1 MTLRFDS
8 LGSMFAFVVLV
19 VGGVGYCGI
28 YRPIHVGQLAA
39 ERTRAQSAYSA
50 LMARKQSL
58 ESACRQQLDATVRR
72 VAPAGVQYAQLKP
85 GPITGPLPFLPR
97 LQNDMPVPASLDGG
111 VACEVPLPEDLH
123 TAPDFFIVDASE
135 SIVHIDAVLA
145 AMQAPPVPPRFGVS
159 STNCVTGFCAAR
171 LAVISVSGG
180 LEALIEVTGRL
191 RHSDPSAAELQAFSQ
206 KVEQLARN

>member
-1 MTLRFDS
+1 
-8 LGSMFAFVVLV
+8 MFAFVVLV

-28 YRPIHVGQLAA
+28 YRPIHLGQLEA
-39 ERTRAQSAYSA
+39 ERGRAQSAYSA

-58 ESACRQQLDATVRR
+58 ESACRQQLNATVRR
-72 VAPAGVQYAQLKP
+72 AAPAGVQYAQLKP

-111 VACEVPLPEDLH
+111 VACEVPVPEDLR

-135 SIVHIDAVLA
+135 AIVRMNALLA
-145 AMQAPPVPPRFGVS
+145 AMQPPPAPPRFGVS

-171 LAVISVSGG
+171 LGVISVSGG
-180 LEALIEVTGRL
+180 LEALIEVSGRL
-191 RHSDPSAAELQAFSQ
+191 RHSEPSAEELQQFSR
-206 KVEQLARN
+206 KAEQLARN